1 VWWFETGLRQAQS
14 LPTMTGFFILQL
26 PILANRARLREIAV
40 MRSLIFLATA
50 FSLSLPANAAPR
62 GFNSAE
68 TEQLRCVAA
77 LAIVAHEQGR
87 PTGEYADFEQVANPG
102 ARFAEVAG
110 QNIVKTSGQSREAV
124 RDKILAE
131 VEGFQKAYPGD
142 QMIPDK
148 TITGCI
154 ALMNRVAPAP
164 PPPDI
169 VRCAALIGLA
179 QTEMQ
184 RREGMSPTTSKLA
197 VYAALLT
204 GQARDKLLADGRTQ
218 NESDMILGTTRDAL
232 LEETAVKQ
240 AAGESAEQDFE
251 ACFALANPPK
261 KPHSTM
267 QTEAKPH
274 R

>member
-1 VWWFETGLRQAQS
+1 MRL
-14 LPTMTGFFILQL
+14 L
-26 PILANRARLREIAV
+26 ILA
-40 MRSLIFLATA
+40 ATA
-50 FSLSLPANAAPR
+50 LSVSLPALSAPR
-62 GFNSAE
+62 AFNAAE

-77 LAIVAHEQGR
+77 LAIVAHEQAR
-87 PTGEYADFEQVANPG
+87 PTGEYADVEHVATSG

-110 QNIVKTSGQSREAV
+110 QAIVRTSGQSREAI
-124 RDKILAE
+124 RDAIVSH

-142 QMIPDK
+142 KVIPDK

-154 ALMNRVAPAP
+154 MLMNRVAPAP

-169 VRCAALIGLA
+169 VHCAALIGLA

-197 VYAALLT
+197 VYTALLT
-204 GQARDKLLADGRTQ
+204 GQARDKLRADGKTQ
-218 NESDMILGTTRDAL
+218 NESDLILGTTRDAL
-232 LEETAVKQ
+232 LEDTARKQ

-251 ACFALANPPK
+251 ACFAIANPPK

-267 QTEAKPH
+267 QSEGKPH

>member
-1 VWWFETGLRQAQS
+1 
-14 LPTMTGFFILQL
+14 
-26 PILANRARLREIAV
+26 
-40 MRSLIFLATA
+40 MRSLILAATA
-50 FSLSLPANAAPR
+50 LSLSLPASAAPR
-62 GFNSAE
+62 AFNATE

-87 PTGEYADFEQVANPG
+87 PTGDYTDVDPVTTSG

-110 QNIVKTSGQSREAV
+110 QNIVRTSGQNREAV
-124 RDKILAE
+124 RDRILAE

-142 QMIPDK
+142 AVIPEK
-148 TITGCI
+148 TITNCI
-154 ALMNRVAPAP
+154 ALANRVAPAP

-169 VRCAALIGLA
+169 VQCAALIGLA

-197 VYAALLT
+197 VYTALLT
-204 GQARDKLLADGRTQ
+204 GQARDKLRADGKTQ
-218 NESDMILGTTRDAL
+218 NESDLILGTTRDAL
-232 LEETAVKQ
+232 LDDTAKKQ

-267 QTEAKPH
+267 QTDMQPH

>member
-1 VWWFETGLRQAQS
+1 VWWFEAGLRQAQS
-14 LPTMTGFFILQL
+14 LLTMSGFFILQL
-26 PILANRARLREIAV
+26 PILANRARLREIAF
-40 MRSLIFLATA
+40 MRSLIFAATA
-50 FSLSLPANAAPR
+50 LSLSLPALAAPR
-62 GFNSAE
+62 GFNAAE

-87 PTGEYADFEQVANPG
+87 PTGEYADVEQVATSG

-131 VEGFQKAYPGD
+131 VAGFQKAFPGD
-142 QMIPDK
+142 SVIPEK

-154 ALMNRVAPAP
+154 ALANRVAPAP
-164 PPPDI
+164 PPPD
-169 VRCAALIGLA
+169 VVHCAALIGLA

-197 VYAALLT
+197 VYTALLT
-204 GQARDKLLADGRTQ
+204 GQARDKLLVDGKTQ
-218 NESDMILGTTRDAL
+218 NESDMILGLERDKL
-232 LEETAVKQ
+232 LADTAKKQ

-251 ACFALANPPK
+251 ACFAIANPPK

-267 QTEAKPH
+267 GQSGSPH
-274 R
+274 Q